1 MAKYP
6 IKAFLAMAALLLGCG
21 DINSSW
27 ENDGGG
33 YIKYQINGSESY
45 TIELGPK
52 DVELTNYHRHYFHF
66 KTRIEESDRNDVIE
80 AVVNRPKLGD
90 NPIVGD
96 VGEKKYSSVRIE
108 GSPKGSIYSDES
120 LMHFDQ
126 MDDSIW
132 TADIDFYVQDCRSGI
147 CSDTLPRIHITGRF
161 RYWIPADER

>member
-80 AVVNRPKLGD
+80 AMVYQPKLGD
-90 NPIVGD
+90 NAIV
-96 VGEKKYSSVRIE
+96 EQYSSVRIE
-108 GSPKGSIYSDES
+108 GSPKGIVYGDES
-120 LMHFDQ
+120 LMRFDQ
-126 MDDSIW
+126 KDDSTW

>member
-52 DVELTNYHRHYFHF
+52 DVELTNYHRHYFRF
-66 KTRIEESDRNDVIE
+66 ATRIEESDRNDVIE

-120 LMHFDQ
+120 LMHFAYQ
-126 MDDSIW
+126 RYLENQLRK
-132 TADIDFYVQDCRSGI
+132 AFDFTGTPIRF
-147 CSDTLPRIHITGRF
+147 TLR
-161 RYWIPADER
+161 ERKKEGS

>member
-1 MAKYP
+1 
-6 IKAFLAMAALLLGCG
+6 MAALLQGCG

-52 DVELTNYHRHYFHF
+52 DVELTNYHRHYFRF
-66 KTRIEESDRNDVIE
+66 ATRIEESDRNDVIE

-90 NPIVGD
+90 NAIV
-96 VGEKKYSSVRIE
+96 EQYSSVRIE
-108 GSPKGSIYSDES
+108 GSPKGIVYGDES
-120 LMHFDQ
+120 LMRFDQ
-126 MDDSIW
+126 KDDSTW